1 VFGDQRS
8 GPTIYVVTIDILSK
22 SYFIRSR
29 IFSRANGRWHSQD
42 FLSFTKLIDEAHSL
56 AHHVVCVPEINPNK
70 HETSLL
76 PRLSSGAKN
85 IEMAMMPTLSDD
97 I

>member
-1 VFGDQRS
+1 M
-8 GPTIYVVTIDILSK
+8 IDILSK

-29 IFSRANGRWHSQD
+29 IVGELMARWHSQD
-42 FLSFTKLIDEAHSL
+42 FSSSTKLIDEAHSL
-56 AHHVVCVPEINPNK
+56 AHNVACVSEVNPNK

-85 IEMAMMPTLSDD
+85 IEMAMMPTLGDD
-97 I
+97 NR